1 MTNEEYKQLSIKEF
15 TEAAKR
21 YEGDH
26 AGLYEMCK
34 KDYPDILEELEKESF
49 IDLLDAGCGPAPMIS
64 LLSEKYPDRHYT
76 GLDLTPAMIE
86 EAKKKNIPNAVF
98 VVGDCENFPFE
109 ENSFDA
115 IICSM
120 SFHHYPNP
128 QAFFNSV
135 KRCLPPKGRL
145 ILRDVTS
152 DNKPLV
158 WLMNKIE
165 MPLAN
170 LCGHR
175 DVQVPT
181 RDLVYKCCKKE
192 NPKIKDEMAVSI
204 VKQLDY
210 DFSQADQDK
219 TMRSGVIARTIV
231 LDKMVDEYLDKHKNT
246 IVINIACGLDTRCYR
261 MKGKYIRWYNLD
273 LPETINIRKQF
284 LPETGP
290 IYQIAKSAMD
300 ETYTNTIHNEGEDV
314 LVIIEGLTMYL
325 TEIDIKKIFSIIEH
339 AFSNVTIMVEVMSP
353 FMVKHI
359 KEKSIEGSH
368 AKFTWGIKNG
378 KKLEKL
384 TPSFSFLK
392 EVSLVEE

>member
-170 LCGHR
+170 LCGHG

-359 KEKSIEGSH
+359 KEKTIEGSH

-378 KKLEKL
+378 KELEKL

>member
-34 KDYPDILEELEKESF
+34 KDYPDILEELEKEPF

-64 LLSEKYPDRHYT
+64 LLSEKYPDRHYI

-98 VVGDCENFPFE
+98 VVGDCENFPSE

-135 KRCLPPKGRL
+135 KRCLRPKGRL

-170 LCGHR
+170 LFGHG

-181 RDLVYKCCKKE
+181 RDLVYKCCKE
-192 NPKIKDEMAVSI
+192 A
-204 VKQLDY
+204 
-210 DFSQADQDK
+210 
-219 TMRSGVIARTIV
+219 
-231 LDKMVDEYLDKHKNT
+231 
-246 IVINIACGLDTRCYR
+246 GL
-261 MKGKYIRWYNLD
+261 KVEKF
-273 LPETINIRKQF
+273 EIRKGMRQHCVVR
-284 LPETGP
+284 
-290 IYQIAKSAMD
+290 K
-300 ETYTNTIHNEGEDV
+300 EGDS
-314 LVIIEGLTMYL
+314 
-325 TEIDIKKIFSIIEH
+325 K
-339 AFSNVTIMVEVMSP
+339 
-353 FMVKHI
+353 
-359 KEKSIEGSH
+359 
-368 AKFTWGIKNG
+368 
-378 KKLEKL
+378 
-384 TPSFSFLK
+384 
-392 EVSLVEE
+392 